1 VTQEPIPLADQTPFS
16 RGGNRL
22 CFVHPRNPHR
32 CLKVLNPTSTPE
44 LKRQDKG
51 FPANLRPL
59 RYFDENLQEYAALE
73 AIHRNY
79 PEEIRRHLPKTY
91 GIVLTDLGHAHE
103 VDLIRDRDGRIGE
116 TLEQYL
122 WNKGLDRTVERSM
135 DTFAGDW
142 LAGALPTR
150 ALLPHNIV
158 IRHMD
163 QGAVLILIDGYGR
176 KPSFKMPRF
185 WSRMTSRKT
194 LKDFKSRVD
203 IVLKRKKDGEIAKPR
218 ISILER
224 SM

>member
-1 VTQEPIPLADQTPFS
+1 VTQEPIPLANETPFS
-16 RGGNRL
+16 KGGNRL
-22 CFVHPRNPHR
+22 CFVHPGNSQR

-44 LKRQDKG
+44 LKRQGKR

-59 RYFDENLQEYAALE
+59 RYFDENLQEYGALD

-79 PEEIRRHLPKTY
+79 PEEIRRHLPNTH
-91 GIVLTDLGHAHE
+91 GIVQTDLGHAHE
-103 VDLIRDRDGRIGE
+103 VDLIRDRDGRIGQ

-122 WNKGLDRTVERSM
+122 WNNSLDQTVEQAM
-135 DTFAGDW
+135 AEFTADW

-158 IRHMD
+158 VRHTD
-163 QGAVLILIDGYGR
+163 PGAVLILIDGYGR

-185 WSRMTSRKT
+185 WSRITTRKT